1 MLLDG
6 NMKRIALLA
15 AVDICLR
22 RMKNSPKRCARNL
35 IELGTSAYPG
45 KITDVERTVLYK
57 KLLASFEDNDIGTA
71 RALFTSIFF

>member
-6 NMKRIALLA
+6 NLKRVALLA

-45 KITDVERTVLYK
+45 KITDTEKSLLYE
-57 KLLASFEDNDIGTA
+57 KLIASFENNDTATA
-71 RALFTSIFF
+71 RALFSSVFL